1 MTASLPRGAVVSA
14 PLTVLTLA
22 EAEIAAALFERLFPA
37 DERGPGAAEI
47 GVVEYLDRALGGHDA
62 ALVPMYKAFL
72 AALDSESRSRHMSH
86 FTELS
91 SAQQD
96 QLVEALAG
104 GRLEGPFDAEHQF
117 RIFAQLR
124 AHLQEGLFADP
135 AYGGNRGAAGWKLI
149 GHPGVWLENSA
160 EENLATEPVTKG
172 GIVRTLAD
180 VLPEL
185 PRDERE
191 EELKAAA
198 FEAALHPRFTD
209 EIDVLLVG
217 VGAMGGLV
225 APIFTDAGLT
235 VVGLEAGPWR
245 SKADFL
251 PDELGH
257 AYYGRGGL
265 GPKFEQ
271 EVPRWRRRE
280 GEEAVPATFSLGR
293 MVNGVGGSAGHWGA
307 WLRRFH
313 PWHLR
318 PLSHVRE
325 RWGEQVLPEGST
337 LADWPLTYEE
347 LEPYYTR
354 LEHLIGIAGDESNPF
369 IRRSRPLPMPPLRA
383 FAMGERFRTASAE
396 MGLHAHTVP
405 AGMNSIEYDGRPA
418 TTYTAWSNGF
428 GSFFGD
434 RWHPGLS
441 NVPRAVDSGRFEL
454 RTHCRVI
461 RVITDGT
468 GARGVEYVDPSGRL
482 RVQRARAVVL
492 ASYTFEN
499 VRLMFLSADSRRP
512 EGLGNRSGQLGRH
525 LTSKMFAHVNGYFP
539 GVSFNRHTGPAAQG
553 VVLDDFVAE
562 DFDFVAEGFVGG
574 ATLGAEQQ
582 FLPLQISRESL
593 PPDVRGWG
601 KAYRDHLLEWQRLGV
616 VRIQPD
622 ALPYADHRIEL
633 DGRHRDRS
641 GLGLPVVRVTYG
653 LRENE
658 LRLAAWMGGKASELL
673 RTMGAS
679 RTWEGPYFTGVGSS
693 HELGGCR
700 FGTDPGTSVL
710 DPWLAVHD
718 TPNLHVYGG
727 AALPNCP
734 GINPSLTLGAVA
746 LRAAERLAGDLGR
759 RS

>member
-1 MTASLPRGAVVSA
+1 MTAGTPGSA
-14 PLTVLTLA
+14 TIEVPLTVLNLA
-22 EAEIAAALFERLFPA
+22 EAEAAAALFERLFPG
-37 DERGPGAAEI
+37 DESRPGAGEI
-47 GVVEYLDRALGGHDA
+47 GVVEYLDRALASHDA
-62 ALVPMYKAFL
+62 ALVSVYKPFL
-72 AALDSESRSRHMSH
+72 AALDAASRSGYGSR
-86 FTELS
+86 FAELTA
-91 SAQQD
+91 AQQD
-96 QLVEALAG
+96 GVVEALAAG
-104 GRLEGPFDAEHQF
+104 GLPGPFDAEHQV
-117 RIFAQLR
+117 RIFAQVR

-135 AYGGNRGAAGWKLI
+135 AYGGNRAAAGWKLL

-172 GIVRTLAD
+172 GLVKTLAD
-180 VLPEL
+180 VLHEL
-185 PRDERE
+185 PRDPRE

-198 FEAALHPRFTD
+198 YAAALSPRFTD
-209 EIDVLLVG
+209 EVDVVLVG

-225 APIFTDAGLT
+225 APVFTEAGLT

-251 PDELGH
+251 PDELGQ

-265 GPKFEQ
+265 GPKFHQ

-280 GEEAVPATFSLGR
+280 GEPTVPATFSLGR

-313 PWHLR
+313 PWHFR

-325 RWGEQVLPEGST
+325 RWGEAVLPEGST
-337 LADWPLTYEE
+337 LADWPLTYEQ
-347 LEPYYTR
+347 LEPHYTR
-354 LEHLIGIAGDESNPF
+354 LEHLIGVAGDESNPF
-369 IRRSRPLPMPPLRA
+369 LRRSRPLPMPPLRP
-383 FAMGERFRTASAE
+383 FAMGERFGKAAAD
-396 MGLHAHTVP
+396 MGLHPHMVP
-405 AGMNSIEYDGRPA
+405 AGMNSVEYDGRPA

-441 NVPRAVDSGRFEL
+441 DVPRAVDSGRFEL
-454 RTHCRVI
+454 RTHCRVV
-461 RVITDGT
+461 RVITDEA
-468 GARGVEYVDPSGRL
+468 GARGVEYVDPEGRL

-499 VRLMFLSADSRRP
+499 VRLLFLSADSRHP
-512 EGLGNRSGQLGRH
+512 DGLGNSSGHLGRH
-525 LTSKMFAHVNGYFP
+525 LMSKMFAHVNGYCP
-539 GVSFNRHTGPAAQG
+539 GLSFNRHTGPAAQG

-562 DFDFVAEGFVGG
+562 DFDFVSEGFVGG

-593 PPDVRGWG
+593 PSDVRGWG
-601 KAYRDHLLEWQRLGV
+601 KQYRDHLLEWQRIAV

-622 ALPYADHRIEL
+622 ALPYADHRLEL
-633 DGRHRDRS
+633 DDHHRDRS
-641 GLGLPVVRVTYG
+641 GLGLPVVRVTYD

-658 LRLAAWMGGKASELL
+658 LRLAAWMGRKSSQLL
-673 RTMGAS
+673 TAMGAS

-693 HELGGCR
+693 HEMGGCR
-700 FGTDPGTSVL
+700 FGGDPATSVL

-718 TPNLHVYGG
+718 TPGLHVYGG
-727 AALPNCP
+727 AALPSCP
-734 GINPSLTLGAVA
+734 GINPSLTLGALA
-746 LRAAERLAGDLGR
+746 LRAAERLAGDLGGR
-759 RS
+759 G

>member
-1 MTASLPRGAVVSA
+1 MTASVPRGAAVRAS
-14 PLTVLTLA
+14 LTVLTLA
-22 EAEIAAALFERLFPA
+22 ESETAAALFERLFPA
-37 DERGPGAAEI
+37 DERGPGSREI
-47 GVVEYLDRALGGHDA
+47 GVMEYVDRALAGYDA
-62 ALVPMYKAFL
+62 GLVPVYKAFL
-72 AALDSESRSRHMSH
+72 SALDSASRSRQGSR
-86 FTELS
+86 FAELTA
-91 SAQQD
+91 AQQD
-96 QLVEALAG
+96 ELVEALAG
-104 GRLEGPFDAEHQF
+104 GRLAGPFDAEQQV
-117 RIFAQLR
+117 RILAQLR
-124 AHLQEGLFADP
+124 AHLQEGLFSDP
-135 AYGGNRGAAGWKLI
+135 AYGGNLGAAGWKLL

-172 GIVRTLAD
+172 GVVMTLAD
-180 VLPEL
+180 VLHEL

-198 FEAALHPRFTD
+198 YAAALDPRFTD
-209 EIDVLLVG
+209 EVDVLLVG

-251 PDELGH
+251 PDELGQ

-265 GPKFEQ
+265 GPKFDQ
-271 EVPRWRRRE
+271 EVPRWRRHV

-313 PWHLR
+313 PWHFR
-318 PLSHVRE
+318 PLSHIRE
-325 RWGEQVLPEGST
+325 RWGEGVLPPGST
-337 LADWPLTYEE
+337 LADWPLTYDD

-354 LEHLIGIAGDESNPF
+354 LEHLIGVAGDENNPF
-369 IRRSRPLPMPPLRA
+369 LRRSRPLPMPPLRP
-383 FAMGERFRTASAE
+383 FTMGERFRTASAE
-396 MGLHAHTVP
+396 MGFHAHAVP
-405 AGMNSIEYDGRPA
+405 AGMNTVEYDGRPA

-441 NVPRAVDSGRFEL
+441 SVPRAVESGRFEL
-454 RTHCRVI
+454 RTHCRVV
-461 RVITDGT
+461 RVITDEG
-468 GARGVEYVDPSGRL
+468 GARGVEYVDPDGRL

-512 EGLGNRSGQLGRH
+512 DGLGNGSGQLGRH
-525 LTSKMFAHVNGYFP
+525 LMSKMFAHANGYFP

-553 VVLDDFVAE
+553 VVLDDLVAE

-601 KAYRDHLLEWQRLGV
+601 KPYRDHLLEWQRIGV

-633 DGRHRDRS
+633 DPRHCDRS
-641 GLGLPVVRVTYG
+641 GLGLPVVRVTYD

-658 LRLAAWMGGKASELL
+658 LRLAAWMGRKASELL
-673 RTMGAS
+673 RAMGAS
-679 RTWEGPYFTGVGSS
+679 KTWEGPYFTGVGSS
-693 HELGGCR
+693 HEMGGCR
-700 FGTDPGTSVL
+700 FGSDPATSVL

-718 TPNLHVYGG
+718 TPNLHVFGG

-746 LRAAERLAGDLGR
+746 LRAAERLAGELGGR
-759 RS
+759 A